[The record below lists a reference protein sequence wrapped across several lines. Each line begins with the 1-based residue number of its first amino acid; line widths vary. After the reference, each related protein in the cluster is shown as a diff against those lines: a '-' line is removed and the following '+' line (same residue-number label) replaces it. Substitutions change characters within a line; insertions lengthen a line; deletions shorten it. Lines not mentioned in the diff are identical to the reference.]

1 MDENRTVKDLL
12 EEISKNEK
20 YNGCVF
26 WGPGIY
32 FVIGNG
38 KLWEISDDAGCTP
51 RGGWF
56 PDIVSGPSKEEK
68 EFISLIIEEFEI
80 DEDFFSAIIED
91 YGEFDDEYA
100 TEFFEDN
107 EDEESATI
115 YKKIKRKIK
124 SGKTPFKT
132 LNTFVS
138 AFTRY
143 ELEADCLYYE
153 WEGEYIDLHD
163 NICETGEER
172 GYYENLSDDEWLE
185 ILIDIEKHIVVAE
198 SNENEEDV

>member
-12 EEISKNEK
+12 EEISENEK

-68 EFISLIIEEFEI
+68 EFISLIIEEFDI

-100 TEFFEDN
+100 TEFF
-107 EDEESATI
+107 
-115 YKKIKRKIK
+115 
-124 SGKTPFKT
+124 
-132 LNTFVS
+132 
-138 AFTRY
+138 
-143 ELEADCLYYE
+143 
-153 WEGEYIDLHD
+153 
-163 NICETGEER
+163 
-172 GYYENLSDDEWLE
+172 
-185 ILIDIEKHIVVAE
+185 
-198 SNENEEDV
+198 